1 MSRCSDTK
9 AARICGVRKMR
20 GSRRRVKV
28 RELRSVNSPFCAR
41 RGLAWSLRGCWERER
56 SAEAGEPEEGA
67 GGLLFI
73 RRWACALK
81 AESAVRTEASS
92 MGFSEVRRCE
102 VTAAESV
109 GKECRCGV

>member
-1 MSRCSDTK
+1 M
-9 AARICGVRKMR
+9 
-20 GSRRRVKV
+20 

-92 MGFSEVRRCE
+92 MGFSAARRCE
-102 VTAAESV
+102 VTAAESA